1 LVSNTS
7 NQDEIIRKIIVP
19 MRDRF
24 DKYWEEVGD
33 VFAMTTVFDPWFK
46 LIHLYNFDLQSWV
59 RVMLRQR

>member
-1 LVSNTS
+1 
-7 NQDEIIRKIIVP
+7 

-46 LIHLYNFDLQSWV
+46 LIHLYNFVLQSWV